1 MGLSLGEEGQEPG
14 AGARPGRS
22 RDGRAQT
29 GRAGGSREDAARRG
43 GPQCGPS
50 ITCARTLRRAPSCTA
65 APSPPTLTRLAPRPC
80 PTHTTLIATFIFGP
94 EIEPSICKSPS
105 ACSLQ
110 PTSHPASDRLPGCL
124 PLSQSMVRTASN
136 RLFVATI
143 IR

>member
-29 GRAGGSREDAARRG
+29 DRAGRSREDAARRG

-65 APSPPTLTRLAPRPC
+65 APSPPQPSHALPLDPAQPTPPTSLRLFSALKLNRAFAKVQVP
-80 PTHTTLIATFIFGP
+80 A
-94 EIEPSICKSPS
+94 
-105 ACSLQ
+105 ACSPLHI
-110 PTSHPASDRLPGCL
+110 PLAIDYRGASPYPSLWSGL
-124 PLSQSMVRTASN
+124 PLI
-136 RLFVATI
+136 L
-143 IR
+143 